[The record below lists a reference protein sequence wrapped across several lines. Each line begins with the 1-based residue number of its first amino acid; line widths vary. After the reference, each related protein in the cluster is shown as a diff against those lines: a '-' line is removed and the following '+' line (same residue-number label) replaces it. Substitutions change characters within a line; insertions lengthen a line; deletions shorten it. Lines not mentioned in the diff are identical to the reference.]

1 MSLFRQK
8 TGIVGAASKGK
19 KKPNRAVEFWLL
31 AWRPPGSGEPGF
43 AGCCGVA
50 FRYSM
55 GWLRAVLTG
64 ARKTRKRRLDTIG
77 GMSWLDIN
85 GGHERGHG
93 RRDQEPAKG
102 LLFRLAEPEGG
113 AGCR

>member
-1 MSLFRQK
+1 
-8 TGIVGAASKGK
+8 
-19 KKPNRAVEFWLL
+19 
-31 AWRPPGSGEPGF
+31 
-43 AGCCGVA
+43 
-50 FRYSM
+50 M
-55 GWLRAVLTG
+55 GWLRAVLMG

-113 AGCR
+113 AGARGPTCALVRTGADRRDHRGGLATC